1 MKKTRISILLIIAII
16 ICALLYTTS
25 RTEETSSE
33 EKIVVAASIMP
44 QKEFIEAVGGDK
56 VEVIVMV
63 PPRADPHTYEPQPGQ
78 LRELSKAKIYFQIGS
93 GIEFEK
99 TWMARLKELNPNM
112 KIVNCSKGIKLM
124 KEDPHVWTSPRNA
137 IIIVENI
144 YKALI
149 EEDPN
154 HKDYYAKNKDKYI
167 SKLKKLDEQ
176 FNQTLKEKQKII
188 LVYHPAWTYL
198 CKDYNIKQIT
208 IEKEGKE
215 PPPQT
220 LTKII
225 QEAKKNNI
233 KIMIV
238 SPQSNKQSAQTIANE
253 IGAEIVIIDPLAENY
268 IENMQ
273 KMLQTLKSI
282 NGW

>member
-1 MKKTRISILLIIAII
+1 MG
-16 ICALLYTTS
+16 
-25 RTEETSSE
+25 ETSPK
-33 EKIVVAASIMP
+33 EKIIVATSIMP

-56 VEVIVMV
+56 VKVIVMV
-63 PPRADPHTYEPQPGQ
+63 PPGADPHTYEPQPSQ

-99 TWMARLKELNPNM
+99 TWMERLKELNPNM
-112 KIVNCSKGIKLM
+112 KIVNCSQDIKLM

-154 HKDYYAKNKDKYI
+154 HKEYYTKNMDKYV
-167 SKLKKLDEQ
+167 SQLKKLDEQ
-176 FNQTLKEKQKII
+176 FNQTLTGKQNKKI
-188 LVYHPAWTYL
+188 LVYHPAWAYL
-198 CKDYNIKQIT
+198 CRDYKLEQIT

-215 PPPQT
+215 PSPQT

-225 QEAKKNNI
+225 QEAKKDNI
-233 KIMIV
+233 KVIIV
-238 SPQSNKQSAQTIANE
+238 SPQSNKQSAQAIADE
-253 IGAEIVIIDPLAENY
+253 IGAKIVIIDPLAENY
-268 IENMQ
+268 IENME
-273 KMLQTLKSI
+273 KMLQILKSI
-282 NGW
+282 